1 MFLTSV
7 PATVGCR
14 VACAPRARNRRRPRV
29 EGSKVVPWPTRRG
42 RNMHRHISRRLHPL
56 HVSQNARRP
65 QGRVAAERR
74 RATSKTTK
82 AAAGGEFRKNNTAL
96 GSDGQGPKGFSFGF
110 LDLFD
115 FLIFLLTWREH
126 AWVSWSVRRGRARS
140 CEYVWIAQS
149 HSGRSSSLDA
159 RGPGPDLTW
168 QRTLAVVVC
177 VALEGVFKGRK

>member
-1 MFLTSV
+1 MPFHVLS
-7 PATVGCR
+7 
-14 VACAPRARNRRRPRV
+14 
-29 EGSKVVPWPTRRG
+29 
-42 RNMHRHISRRLHPL
+42 L
-56 HVSQNARRP
+56 HVSLPWIKAGVPFALTLRRTLSFLGTSREKP
-65 QGRVAAERR
+65 NGTRSTHVAPRVHD
-74 RATSKTTK
+74 
-82 AAAGGEFRKNNTAL
+82 TAL
-96 GSDGQGPKGFSFGF
+96 GSDGQGPQRFSFGF

-115 FLIFLLTWREH
+115 FFDLFAELAR
-126 AWVSWSVRRGRARS
+126 ACWVSWSVRRGRARS